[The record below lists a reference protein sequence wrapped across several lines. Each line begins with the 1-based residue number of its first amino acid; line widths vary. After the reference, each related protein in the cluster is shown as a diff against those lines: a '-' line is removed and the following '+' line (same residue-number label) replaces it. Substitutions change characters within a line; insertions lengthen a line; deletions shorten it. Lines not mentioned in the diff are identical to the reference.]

1 MIGGVSVPDSEQ
13 ELRRLEGELRAVI
26 KTRMDLERGLANPDA
41 LRAATSRAHRDRDAV
56 TSPLL
61 EEARQGIVDAIG
73 SFHEAWRHVDKCV
86 RQMERFADVIAEAP
100 PQVQECRDE
109 VLAAAPQVREARAQ
123 IGARV
128 SAAKLIGVVPGNENN
143 DGQG

>member
-1 MIGGVSVPDSEQ
+1 MSVPDSEQ
-13 ELRRLEGELRAVI
+13 ELRRLEAELRAVT

-41 LRAATSRAHRDRDAV
+41 LRAAASRAHRDRDAV

-61 EEARQGIVDAIG
+61 EEARQGIVEAIG
-73 SFHEAWRHVDKCV
+73 SFHETWRHVDKCV
-86 RQMERFADVIAEAP
+86 RQMERFADVIGEAP
-100 PQVQECRDE
+100 PRVQECRDE
-109 VLAAAPQVREARAQ
+109 VMAVAPQVREARAR

-128 SAAKLIGVVPGNENN
+128 SAAGLIGVVPGDEVV

>member
-1 MIGGVSVPDSEQ
+1 MIGCVSVPDSEQ
-13 ELRRLEGELRAVI
+13 ELRRLEGELRAVT

-61 EEARQGIVDAIG
+61 EEARQGIVEAIG
-73 SFHEAWRHVDKCV
+73 SFHEAWRNVDKCV

-100 PQVQECRDE
+100 PRVQECRDE
-109 VLAAAPQVREARAQ
+109 VMAAAPQVREARAQ

-128 SAAKLIGVVPGNENN
+128 SAAGLIGVVPGDEGD
-143 DGQG
+143 DGEG